1 MKLNQLI
8 PTGGLCLVASLLAW
22 QAPGSAQGLCYLV
35 DSSGQVVN
43 LEHLCQGS
51 SAPESTPSQPAA
63 VPESNA
69 NSSPGTRSYTVVGP
83 VRSGSSTRSTI
94 STTSTSTSSSASTTS
109 TSTPALPFDVNPR
122 TTTIEILQ
130 TDDFTITT
138 IDRPD
143 RVVNGVV
150 LEGRDGLIIGPG
162 RSDDAAEG
170 ESTEGESTEGESA
183 ETSEGE

>member
-1 MKLNQLI
+1 MKLNRLI
-8 PTGGLCLVASLLAW
+8 PTGGLCLMASTLAW
-22 QAPGSAQGLCYLV
+22 QTPSNAQSLCYFV

-51 SAPESTPSQPAA
+51 SAPESTSSQPETVSESSAA
-63 VPESNA
+63 
-69 NSSPGTRSYTVVGP
+69 SSPGTRSYTIVGP

-94 STTSTSTSSSASTTS
+94 STTSTTTSTSTSS
-109 TSTPALPFDVNPR
+109 TSTPALPFDISPR

-162 RSDDAAEG
+162 RSDSSE
-170 ESTEGESTEGESA
+170 EGESA
-183 ETSEGE
+183 ETSGQE